1 MCYSMKPAFNRILL
15 IAFLA
20 QFSTACS
27 TTQYYAQGATGH
39 LALMSQ
45 RKPVKQVLADSKVT
59 DKRKQQL
66 KQVLEI
72 RQFAYDR
79 LKLPENNSY
88 SSYVELKRKAVSW
101 NVIATP
107 KYSMKPI
114 QTCFPFVGCVSY
126 LVYFSP
132 EAAEKEV
139 NKQKKLGR
147 DTHIIES
154 PAYSTLGFFDDP
166 ILSTMLS
173 RSISS
178 TAEVI
183 FHELAH
189 QRLYRKNNSAFNEA
203 FASTVGQEGTR
214 LWLKEKHPD
223 KLERYEQHLKKRWA
237 FFNLLIDTSSE
248 LKTWYSHQ
256 HEDAI
261 AERGKQRIY
270 RQLDEKYARLK
281 QSWGGDKRFDN
292 WFKKSPVNNAKLSA
306 IGVYYKLVPDFSR
319 QLKAVNY
326 DFAKFYEYYEK
337 QDINKKN
344 THK

>member
-1 MCYSMKPAFNRILL
+1 MDYPMYSSMKSAFNRILL
-15 IAFLA
+15 IAILTLLA
-20 QFSTACS
+20 QFTSACS
-27 TTQYYAQGATGH
+27 TVQYYTQGAKGH

-45 RKPVKQVLADSKVT
+45 RKPVKQVLADNKVT
-59 DKRKQQL
+59 DKRKQQV

-79 LKLPENNSY
+79 LKLPKNNSY
-88 SSYVELKRKAVSW
+88 TSYVELNREAVSW

-107 KYSMKPI
+107 KYSMKPV

-132 EAAEKEV
+132 KSARKEAE
-139 NKQKKLGR
+139 KQKKLGR

-154 PAYSTLGFFDDP
+154 PAYSTLGIFDDP

-178 TAEVI
+178 TAEVM

-203 FASTVGQEGTR
+203 FASAVGQEGTR

-237 FFNLLIDTSSE
+237 FFNLLIDTSDK
-248 LKTWYSHQ
+248 LNAWYEQKHIGSHEQ
-256 HEDAI
+256 VNNI
-261 AERGKQRIY
+261 AEKGKQRIY
-270 RQLDEKYARLK
+270 RQLKEKYARLK
-281 QSWGGDKRFDN
+281 KAGEEINVSTTGLIN
-292 WFKKSPVNNAKLSA
+292 HPSTMPNYLL
-306 IGVYYKLVPDFSR
+306 LVFTT
-319 QLKAVNY
+319 N
-326 DFAKFYEYYEK
+326 
-337 QDINKKN
+337 
-344 THK
+344 